1 METSKILD
9 KIKETTN
16 HAVLIFIVLLF
27 IVFIVYLYR
36 KISQKDENCNYID
49 LMHKKI
55 NDTNVGHVKFRDMIK
70 NKYFEYV
77 DTQGNTHE
85 YELRDFYIK
94 TAYNACCSGKFKNDY
109 VDLCALKLPQIHGA
123 RALDFQ
129 IYSLKNEPIVACS
142 TSSSHNFKESINHL
156 TFNEVISK
164 VNELF
169 AVDIDYGLR
178 DAPLFLIFRMH
189 TRNKVVYDKM
199 ASSILEY
206 MDSSRFERYNST
218 SSTYDDHNY
227 YLMRKKMNDMISKIV
242 FVVVHSEPNNSYI
255 ERSELGKLVDIYG
268 GDMMNMRLFR
278 YNDLKHAQNKEILK
292 EESKI
297 KMMYCMPE
305 LQNSN
310 SNYNFLIPMSL
321 GFQFVGMNFQQHDPD
336 MIEYNSFFTTS
347 YGSGS
352 NTSHV
357 SFVKKPDQFIE
368 IPQ

>member
-1 METSKILD
+1 METTKILD
-9 KIKETTN
+9 KLRDTSN
-16 HAVLIFIVLLF
+16 YAVLIFILLLF

-36 KISQKDENCNYID
+36 KISQQESNCNYID
-49 LMHKKI
+49 LIHKKVY
-55 NDTNVGHVKFRDMIK
+55 DTNVGHVKFSDMIK
-70 NKYFEYV
+70 SGYFEHVDSQGNKY
-77 DTQGNTHE
+77 E

-94 TAYNACCSGKFKNDY
+94 TAYNACCSGKFKNDF
-109 VDLCALKLPQIHGA
+109 VDLCALQLPQIHGA

-164 VNELF
+164 VNQLF
-169 AVDIDYGLR
+169 AVDLDYGLR
-178 DAPLFLIFRMH
+178 DSPLFLIFRMH
-189 TRNKVVYDKM
+189 TRNREIYDKM
-199 ASSILEY
+199 ASTLLEY

-218 SSTYDDHNY
+218 SNSYDDHNY
-227 YLMRKKMNDMISKIV
+227 HLMRKKMNDMTSKIV
-242 FVVVHSEPNNSYI
+242 FIVVHSEQNNSYI
-255 ERSELGKLVDIYG
+255 ERTKLGELVDIYG
-268 GDMMNMRLFR
+268 GDMMNMKLYR
-278 YNDLKHAQNKEILK
+278 YNELKNAQNKDLLK

-305 LQNSN
+305 MQNSS

-321 GFQFVGMNFQQHDPD
+321 GFQFVGMNFQQPD
-336 MIEYNSFFTTS
+336 VDMNEYNSFFTTS

-357 SFVKKPDQFIE
+357 SFIKKPDQFIE